1 VPRIMKMP
9 KIGVNMTDAV
19 IVGWL
24 VKEGDTIKE
33 GDVILEAETDKA
45 LQDIEATESGIIG
58 KILVK
63 EGEKVL
69 CQHPIAVL
77 LDEGESL
84 EDDYIRDL
92 LKTGSSDQ
100 TQDNAELESQDKQD
114 RDIKI
119 ETKDKLP
126 EDDGRIKISPL
137 AKRLARELG
146 IDYRMI
152 KPKGEGKS
160 ITKEDVLA
168 FAQERKE
175 SQVQDK
181 ERLGQDMEA
190 DEYIPFTGTRKIIAD
205 KMCQSTAIKPSA
217 ALTLEADADM
227 LVKWRN
233 RLKLEGK
240 PVSYDALLTYI
251 VSRALKKYPYI
262 NSRLDG
268 EKIVLIKDINIG
280 VAVDSQR
287 GLVVPVIKNADKMG
301 ILEISDALSS
311 MVDEIKKGKVSVQYL
326 EGGTFTITNLGM
338 FEVEQFTPIINPPEC
353 CILAVGAIVRKPVV
367 LKETDTVAIAHRMQL
382 TLVFDH
388 RMVDGAPAARFLQRV
403 KHLIEFPFQI

>member
-1 VPRIMKMP
+1 MPRIMKMP